1 MPRLAG
7 LCSPCRQQRKEKGRW
22 TMSSINVLAK
32 FDNQKIWVRLIVSIS
47 AMTLASWAV
56 MILWTAR
63 VSEETA
69 IEQARDFARSAHDM
83 VLAGLT
89 GMMVTGT
96 MPQRDVFIDQIKQL
110 PSIRELRVLRAEA
123 VSTQFG
129 PGAEHEREHDALE
142 AQVLATGKEYSAV
155 ETSASGEEALRVI
168 RPALAQES
176 YLGKNCTSCHVVPQ
190 GTVLGAVSMKL
201 SLQKT
206 QEAVARQRMQTILA
220 AVLLTLPMLYVIFL
234 FIRKVV
240 TRPLAHGMDVAHAV
254 AAGKLDN
261 EIEVVSNDEVGDLLT
276 TMKRMQER
284 LNVVLQ
290 EVESC
295 GLSMGQSA
303 YQISSIS
310 NEISKVSQQQQS
322 RSGEVGGAM
331 SQLDAIS
338 RQALAQALAAVERS
352 NDVEG
357 MARAGIASVAS
368 SIDALEATSARVEQV
383 SNEVRDLQQSA
394 REIDEIAMS
403 IKEVAGQTNLLAL
416 NAAIEAARAGEQG
429 RGFAVV
435 ADEVRK
441 LAERS
446 SKSAERVGT
455 IIAHLSGQV
464 TRVVSTMDALVA
476 SVGQTREESRRM
488 AGTIERISSNV
499 AETVRANQS
508 ISAASTRQLDQSR
521 LLQQTL
527 DTLFQTLREASN
539 KVEVT
544 ATISDDLRSVA
555 ARLNAIMARFSF
567 THSPLIDKAQ
577 NEQRRAPRLPSSLR
591 VLVEQGS
598 ETFDGV
604 TSDVSL
610 VGARLRLGRPI
621 DSNQTLTVSIYLPAG
636 EMALYERQIPLRL
649 SGRVAWSEV
658 ATGGACLC
666 GVEFCGLDGQQRTGL
681 ARCFEHFGKQP
692 VF

>member
-1 MPRLAG
+1 
-7 LCSPCRQQRKEKGRW
+7 
-22 TMSSINVLAK
+22 MSSIGLLGRFA
-32 FDNQKIWVRLIVSIS
+32 NQKIWVRLIVSIG
-47 AMTLASWAV
+47 AMTIVSWAV

-69 IEQARDFARSAHDM
+69 IVQAQDFATSAHDM

-96 MPQRDVFIDQIKQL
+96 MPQREVFIDQIKQL
-110 PSIRELRVLRAEA
+110 PSIRQLRVLRAEA
-123 VSTQFG
+123 VTTQFG
-129 PGAEHEREHDALE
+129 AGAEDERQHDALE
-142 AQVLATGKEYSAV
+142 AQVLATGKAYSAV
-155 ETSASGEEALRVI
+155 EATGSGDEALRVI

-176 YLGKNCTSCHVVPQ
+176 YLGKNCTTCHAVPP
-190 GTVLGAVSMKL
+190 GTVLGAVSMRI

-206 QEAVARQRMQTILA
+206 QGAVARQRMQTILA
-220 AVLLTLPMLYVIFL
+220 AVLLTVPMLWVIFL

-261 EIEVVSNDEVGDLLT
+261 QITVVSSDEVGDLLT

-295 GLSMGQSA
+295 GLSMGQSS

-310 NEISKVSQQQQS
+310 NEIAKVSQEQQS
-322 RSGEVGGAM
+322 RSGEVDGAM
-331 SQLDAIS
+331 SQLDGIS

-352 NDVEG
+352 NAVEG
-357 MARAGIASVAS
+357 MARAGIASVECS
-368 SIDALEATSARVEQV
+368 LEALEATSARVEQV
-383 SNEVRDLQQSA
+383 SVEIHELQQSA
-394 REIDEIAMS
+394 REIDEIATS
-403 IKEVAGQTNLLAL
+403 IKDVAGQTNLLAL

-455 IIAHLSGQV
+455 IVGHLSGQV
-464 TRVVSTMDALVA
+464 GRVVSTMDALVA
-476 SVGQTREESRRM
+476 SVGQTRAESRCM
-488 AGTIERISSNV
+488 AETIERISSNV
-499 AETVRANQS
+499 AETVRANQN
-508 ISAASTRQLDQSR
+508 ISTASTRQLEQSR

-527 DTLFQTLREASN
+527 DTLFQTLREASS

-544 ATISDDLRSVA
+544 ATISDDLRAVA

-567 THSPLIDKAQ
+567 THVPLIDKAQ
-577 NEQRRAPRLPSSLR
+577 HEQRRAPRLQSSLR
-591 VLVEQGS
+591 VLVEQGG
-598 ETFDGV
+598 ETFDGI

-610 VGARLRLGRPI
+610 VGARLRLVRPI
-621 DSNQTLTVSIYLPAG
+621 DRNQALSLAIYLPSP
-636 EMALYERQIPLRL
+636 EMASYEQQIPLKL
-649 SGRVAWSEV
+649 DARVAWSEP
-658 ATGGACLC
+658 TNGDACLC
-666 GVEFCGLDGQQRTGL
+666 GVEFAALNEQQRAGL
-681 ARCFEHFGKQP
+681 ARCFEYFGKQP
-692 VF
+692 AF